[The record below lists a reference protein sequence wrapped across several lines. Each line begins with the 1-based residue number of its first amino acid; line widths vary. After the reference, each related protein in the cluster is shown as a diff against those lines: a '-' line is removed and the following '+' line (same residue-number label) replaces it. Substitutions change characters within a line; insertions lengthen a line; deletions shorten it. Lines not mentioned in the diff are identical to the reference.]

1 MKPKILDI
9 RPALG
14 GAGTLR
20 ARFDAEID
28 GGVRLFNLAL
38 KQSTGGWRVFAPS
51 AFGSAAAT
59 FTRDQAAQL
68 VDAALTALGETRR
81 NDSHSKA
88 SN

>member
-1 MKPKILDI
+1 MRPKILGI
-9 RPALG
+9 RPVPL
-14 GAGTLR
+14 GAGNLR
-20 ARFDAEID
+20 ARFDAEMPD
-28 GGVRLFNLAL
+28 GIRLFNLAL

-59 FTRDQAAQL
+59 FTRDHAAQL

-81 NDSHSKA
+81 NDSDCT